1 MENKKI
7 GKKNITIEL
16 AESERDLLLKTDYVL
31 YNEFIKKLSNAKFRN
46 GYCQIILN
54 YSLLEEIVGHV
65 CFLANHE
72 EDSDI
77 WEELNDLAD
86 HLEVYL

>member
-1 MENKKI
+1 MENKKP

-16 AESERDLLLKTDYVL
+16 TESERDLLLKNDYVL
-31 YNEFIKKLSNAKFRN
+31 YDDFMKKLSNAKFRN
-46 GYCQIILN
+46 NYCQIILN
-54 YSLLEEIVGHV
+54 YSSLEEIVGHV

-72 EDSDI
+72 EDSDM

-86 HLEVYL
+86 HLEAYL

>member
-1 MENKKI
+1 MKTKKS
-7 GKKNITIEL
+7 GNITIEL
-16 AESERDLLLKTDYVL
+16 TEEERDLLLKNDYVL
-31 YNEFIKKLSNAKFRN
+31 YDDFIKKLSNAKFQN

-54 YSLLEEIVGHV
+54 YSSLEEIVGHV

-72 EDSDI
+72 EDSDM

-86 HLEVYL
+86 HLEAYL

>member
-1 MENKKI
+1 MKNKKL
-7 GKKNITIEL
+7 GNITIEL
-16 AESERDLLLKTDYVL
+16 TVEERDLLLENDYVL
-31 YNEFIKKLSNAKFRN
+31 YDDFIKKLSNAKFRN
-46 GYCQIILN
+46 GFCKITLS

-72 EDSDI
+72 EDSDM

-86 HLEVYL
+86 NLEAYL